1 MPART
6 TINISLTPHLERF
19 VSARVTSGRYQS
31 ASEVIRESLR
41 LLEEREAMK
50 EATLGELRKKV
61 AVGLEQA
68 RRGELL
74 DGEQVFRQLEERT
87 RKRRVR

>member
-1 MPART
+1 MPARR
-6 TINISLTPHLERF
+6 TINVSLTPHLERF

-50 EATLGELRKKV
+50 EATLGELRKKI

-68 RRGELL
+68 RRGDLL
-74 DGEQVFRQLEERT
+74 DGEQIFRQLEERP
-87 RKRRVR
+87 RKRRAR